1 MGQAIFDNR
10 MPALATKLV
19 NRFAG
24 ATGVSTITVTVQG
37 AYNPLDGTQGADT
50 DTVTVTD
57 VSPPVPVTDRM
68 ITDNAAVLAGDE
80 IIYIDGPQIT
90 LTRAMINNLVLT
102 YDGRKSS
109 MVWLK
114 TFYSGANIAFYEVYL
129 RDV

>member
-24 ATGVSTITVTVQG
+24 PTGTSTVTVTVQG
-37 AYNPLDGTQGADT
+37 AYDPLDGTQDPNT
-50 DTVTVTD
+50 DTQTTTD
-57 VSPPVPVTDRM
+57 VSPPVPVTDKM
-68 ITDNAAVLAGDE
+68 ITDNSAVLAGDLVT
-80 IIYIDGPQIT
+80 YIDGPQI
-90 LTRAMINNLVLT
+90 AIDKSMINNLVLT
-102 YDGRKSS
+102 YDSRKYR

-114 TFYSGANIAFYEVYL
+114 TYYSGANVAFYEVFL